1 MPAFRKGR
9 QAAEAAASRKGGN
22 GDFRPF
28 VPEIKWREDGEKK
41 YILVLTDPDE
51 LATLDIHEFIK
62 VGTGEKANGETYP
75 KFESF
80 LSRKD
85 PFLGED
91 YDDLS
96 DRLDNVPKTRVMG
109 VVVELEPV
117 METVRGR
124 QRPKGFAVKTDTY
137 TRRTDDG
144 EEEVTYP
151 VMGLVAQSSALMW
164 SPLLSLDD
172 SAGPWVE
179 LPIEVTRRFKD
190 ANTRYE
196 FLPFMDAP
204 VDLSGVREHFDG
216 LSYLRDEIT
225 EVQGMVDAAE
235 DDTGAAMAVAEALFN
250 QRLSELADKDRYD
263 SLVGPIQELEN
274 RFGNNN
280 NKKAKAPVSRPSRP
294 SPREASAEVAEE
306 AAEAPAED
314 NERSARFANLRAQ
327 VASKSTEA

>member
-22 GDFRPF
+22 NDFRPF
-28 VPEIKWREDGEKK
+28 VPEVKWREDGEKK

-85 PFLGED
+85 PFVGED
-91 YDDLS
+91 YDDLT
-96 DRLDNVPKTRVMG
+96 DRLGNVPKTRVMG

-137 TRRTDDG
+137 TRRTEDG
-144 EEEVTYP
+144 EEEVTFP
-151 VMGLVAQSSALMW
+151 VIGLVAQSSALMW

-179 LPIEVTRRFKD
+179 LPIEVTRRFTD

-204 VDLSGVREHFDG
+204 VDLSGVREHFEG
-216 LSYLRDEIT
+216 LSYLRDEI
-225 EVQGMVDAAE
+225 EEIRGMVDAAE

-250 QRLSELADKDRYD
+250 QRLSELADKERYA
-263 SLVGPIQELEN
+263 SLVDPIQELEN
-274 RFGNNN
+274 RFGN

-294 SPREASAEVAEE
+294 SPREAAAEVTED
-306 AAEAPAED
+306 APAPEPSD
-314 NERSARFANLRAQ
+314 TDERSSRFANLRAQ